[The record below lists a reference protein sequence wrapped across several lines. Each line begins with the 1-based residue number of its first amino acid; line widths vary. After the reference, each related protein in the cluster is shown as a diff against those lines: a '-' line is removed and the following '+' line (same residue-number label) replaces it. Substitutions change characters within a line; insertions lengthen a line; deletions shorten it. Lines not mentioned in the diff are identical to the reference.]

1 MARILILDDVSDAVR
16 LMARLLKEN
25 GHTVFPFTDEE
36 PALDF
41 IAQNPVDLV
50 ILDIKL
56 KKMSGIDVLARIK
69 QITPAIR
76 TLVLTGYPT
85 VEIARESI
93 RLGAGEFCVKPI
105 DNAEL
110 EEKVSR
116 LLTAEESGLC

>member
-1 MARILILDDVSDAVR
+1 MARILILDDVPDAVR

-41 IAQNPVDLV
+41 IAENPVDLA

-69 QITPAIR
+69 QIAPDIH

-85 VEIARESI
+85 VETARESI

-105 DNAEL
+105 DNADL

-116 LLTAEESGLC
+116 LLAAD